1 MRIRM
6 VFLGKTRRGEIR
18 ALVEEYLARIRRFA
32 QVETFE
38 LRDGSAAAARKL
50 EFQPDATIV
59 LLDAAGKQLSS
70 ETFAKWLGDLRDRG
84 ARELTFLCGDAE
96 GFPEAL
102 RRRATAKLSLSPLTF
117 SHELARA
124 MLVEQLYRAFTIL
137 HHHPYHSGH

>member
-1 MRIRM
+1 M

-96 GFPEAL
+96 GFPEAI
-102 RRRATAKLSLSPLTF
+102 RHRATAKLSLSSLTF

-124 MLVEQLYRAFTIL
+124 MLAEQLYRAFTIL
-137 HHHPYHSGH
+137 AGHPYAK